1 MKIIKENMPKGKAAG
16 ILLLISVII
25 CILTLLGIFATYYYF
40 ENPQMFR
47 DFVEQHYIFGIL
59 IMFFMFVI
67 QVVLALIP
75 GGLLEVACGYA
86 FGSLVGSIIAVAG
99 IMTGSAL
106 TIILVRQF
114 GKRFAELF
122 YPKEKLE
129 NIKILNNNKKRNAL
143 VFFVFLIP
151 GTPKDLLT
159 YVVGLTDMS
168 IPMYLLL
175 TGIARTPAIVI
186 STVGGDSLGLEKYW
200 QGLLFLIGLAI
211 LSGIGVLIY
220 RKIHKKKE

>member
-1 MKIIKENMPKGKAAG
+1 MKIIKENLPKGKAAG

-129 NIKILNNNKKRNAL
+129 NIKILNNKKKRNAL

-186 STVGGDSLGLEKYW
+186 STVGGDSFGLEKYW

>member
-86 FGSLVGSIIAVAG
+86 FGSWVGSIIAVAG

-114 GKRFAELF
+114 GKKFAELF

-129 NIKILNNNKKRNAL
+129 NIKILNNKKKRNAL

-168 IPMYLLL
+168 IPMYLLI

-211 LSGIGVLIY
+211 LSGIGVLI
-220 RKIHKKKE
+220 